1 MKKFFQLLA
10 VVLAGAAAYF
20 LWTSQPEAAFVTVV
34 LGVVA
39 FFVGVRTDMKEQNR
53 IHKAEREEAESIE
66 DERPVD

>member
-34 LGVVA
+34 LGVVS
-39 FFVGVRTDMKEQNR
+39 FFFGVRTDMKEQNR
-53 IHKAEREEAESIE
+53 IHKAEREKTERSV
-66 DERPVD
+66 DEKPTD

>member
-1 MKKFFQLLA
+1 MARLFQLLA

-39 FFVGVRTDMKEQNR
+39 FFFGVRTDMKEQNR
-53 IHKAEREEAESIE
+53 IHKAEREEAERIE

>member
-1 MKKFFQLLA
+1 MARLFQLLA

-34 LGVVA
+34 LGVVS
-39 FFVGVRTDMKEQNR
+39 FLFGVRTDMKEQNR
-53 IHKAEREEAESIE
+53 IHKAEREEAERIE